1 MENGTLWDVI
11 KRLIVS
17 MIKTLTARR
26 EAYAA
31 QAQREQAQMYQNQK
45 TIQWNNAM
53 KQIQQELFAVFS
65 ANTYPLLK
73 QVSVINDILPAG
85 YRPGGKYVLFDFRLT
100 LTRSDVLAVLLSQI
114 KEKMNYDLEC
124 FQQTV
129 QNSFCQEQALILYPC
144 TMAGLRIIEIRQ
156 NGIFLN
162 ISAVTRCVS

>member
-45 TIQWNNAM
+45 TMQWNNAM

-65 ANTYPLLK
+65 VDTKRRARR
-73 QVSVINDILPAG
+73 PAFSNQG
-85 YRPGGKYVLFDFRLT
+85 ENEL
-100 LTRSDVLAVLLSQI
+100 
-114 KEKMNYDLEC
+114 
-124 FQQTV
+124 
-129 QNSFCQEQALILYPC
+129 
-144 TMAGLRIIEIRQ
+144 
-156 NGIFLN
+156 
-162 ISAVTRCVS
+162 